1 MKRISVEQQVKL
13 EEGLRLYVQHRWT
26 TQEFADYL
34 GVSKNYAAKILKGD
48 ILTYVPRPPDLQ
60 YPSLRELDQSRLIP
74 RAKILEAFRRYKEE
88 KWELMDFVSYLG
100 VSPVTGYAIFRG
112 EIYADIPRPEH
123 LDGRTVK
130 QRTYLRA
137 KQGLRLMIMHQW
149 GLDRLKDFIEVDDI
163 RSVYQLLER
172 KTFPKLFDEL
182 KEAGWDVQAY
192 IDAHLKDEIQQRRK
206 ARGRPSAQ

>member
-13 EEGLRLYVQHRWT
+13 EEGLRLYVQHHWT

-48 ILTYVPRPPDLQ
+48 ILPYVTRPPDLQ
-60 YPSLRELDQSRLIP
+60 YPSLREIDQSRLIP
-74 RAKILEAFRRYKEE
+74 RAKVLEAFRRYKEE

-112 EIYADIPRPEH
+112 EIYADIPRPER

-137 KQGLRLMIMHQW
+137 KQGLRLMIEHQW
-149 GLDRLKDFIEVDDI
+149 GLDRLKDFLEVDEM

-192 IDAHLKDEIQQRRK
+192 VDTYLQEDIKRRK
-206 ARGRPSAQ
+206 ARGRVFST

>member
-1 MKRISVEQQVKL
+1 V
-13 EEGLRLYVQHRWT
+13 
-26 TQEFADYL
+26 
-34 GVSKNYAAKILKGD
+34 
-48 ILTYVPRPPDLQ
+48 
-60 YPSLRELDQSRLIP
+60 DQSRLIP

-112 EIYADIPRPEH
+112 EIYADIPRPER

-137 KQGLRLMIMHQW
+137 KQGLRLMIEHQW
-149 GLDRLKDFIEVDDI
+149 GLDRLKDFLEVDEM

-192 IDAHLKDEIQQRRK
+192 VDTHLQDEIQRRK
-206 ARGRPSAQ
+206 ARGRVFST